1 MRFILSLTLAM
12 IAFAS
17 NAATI
22 QSSPYFDIKQEFPN
36 YFIPA
41 AFREGPP
48 ESVPPAVVDQSRR
61 QLERALSSIFRR
73 LLVPVVGSDGKLNNV
88 RYFDFLRGQVDQR
101 VSVMPSGG
109 VVRSAIGYV
118 YARLYNQLQQDEKQD
133 PLKILEEIAKDLK
146 DIPGYEIRGVGS
158 DFDVLVDGPKD
169 LLAEAIQKIQA
180 ITNSAINQFESNG
193 QRTTHVA
200 QRAVFTIGDVKVY
213 GDQIT
218 LSTNQGGS
226 TVDFLAFDL
235 TKGVLVE
242 PKNHRYI
249 VDDLIKGT
257 YRYIAPSEPLRD
269 ADKQTLRGLRPLLEL
284 PFLRVLDETR
294 LREEL
299 ETIKGKIETSGRISE
314 KALLQIEKTIR
325 NARYSGAHNRIF
337 RAAPNTLDS
346 LILDINDRLV
356 KRGLPAIPEFA
367 DHFNI
372 GLRDPNL
379 KLELNGI
386 DPSLL
391 TPVEQFIDSLPS
403 GALFHGTASIE
414 QAMSIL
420 RKGFFLGGGHNR
432 QGRSIY
438 GTGAYT
444 SPSAQTAEGY
454 AGDNGM
460 VLDLHIKRDQRIN
473 ILDANQLSNHPG
485 LKIIKANADRRKLD
499 FHQVLAREHGIDIL
513 VTGHVLIL
521 NSDAVDIADGL
532 ETLIRGLYFRM
543 VHSQGKDI
551 AESVTSYLEYQRLF
565 PYAVATGL
573 TGLTPPENPIAFLS
587 RVKSEIVSGLAEI
600 ETLKQK
606 QYEFIHA
613 VHNEQEEIFS
623 NPQVSARGYPPST
636 AVDSLIDQVM
646 PILNTMPL
654 RKTANTLRLA
664 SRKKDQLIKLLH
676 LIAESQPLAFIK
688 IFPEIFAFKF
698 DRTSISITNDNMTI
712 KPNANDIEL
721 LLFQLFQK
729 ARSGIAFGPDEQVL
743 IQYLI
748 RHHQS
753 DVIRVLLAISSHD
766 QFKRILG
773 LIKSSEQNGYQIL
786 GALFR
791 LDHFGFKL
799 VNTLANSGNQKVLN
813 ELRAEI
819 GKDREYRRQFMKFV
833 LSSSMELSSFPW
845 DLRTGDDL
853 KALRSV
859 YQSVEQAESHY
870 MNVLHR
876 IHAQYKFTAKSGL
889 QIEGDS
895 IDEAYIKDAALRHEF
910 SEARIQ
916 FHRSQGISK
925 ILDDLQD
932 QKKAKDQAI
941 YLSGDSTR
949 KLEQKYTKGGRTL
962 KVFDGKEAALIRKI
976 VGSPL
981 LGHNYESYRILF
993 FAEGPLTQ
1001 LLMGRFERFSP
1012 ADDPSVLVRLLKSAK
1027 NDGPDGS
1034 KDQLQRI
1041 EAVLRRPEV
1050 QAAAIAKGSTMD
1062 YPWDLNKDRQTLDS
1076 LVDSVPS
1083 EDALDKM
1090 TYQFF
1095 NDLYQSQPE
1104 LVVVPQQE
1112 YSHPLFIKS
1121 SKIDSKIFGEL
1132 KSKMTNIYDPSL
1144 RHRARLILTLVDQR
1158 HSLNRALFDLEGNDP
1173 VSFFRVYPKLAAMKI
1188 RLDYLR
1194 LTEDRSFVLSDQ
1206 FKYEKSSLN
1215 LHQLFV
1221 SLLGKL
1227 KAGRPL
1233 ENADRAYIDY
1243 MIQRGETSD
1252 FSFGFP
1258 IGLLLASGNQSHQ
1271 DYIFS
1276 RLKHHASS
1284 GDKILMRLSSEQF
1297 GYSPRYMEE
1306 ADRVYLLDLKKR
1318 IKSLIRSTLYADNA
1332 WRDQMRD
1339 RIFATAEDWG
1349 WKEFENFPWDLR
1361 KPKDVMA
1368 LRKMI
1373 VDSDTATSVLID
1385 ILGEL
1390 RRNQGFKPPNG
1401 LISNA
1406 DKINPEAILN
1416 PQRRLR
1422 FIASLTKYKIQ
1433 GRIKDLLVKL
1443 GTSLAQVKQAAL
1455 ANAVVAPTAVSNRE
1469 RFAKFGSQCQKLL
1482 QNSLSSAKSR

>member
-1 MRFILSLTLAM
+1 M
-12 IAFAS
+12 ISIVA
-17 NAATI
+17 NAATV
-22 QSSPYFDIKQEFPN
+22 QSSLYFDIKQEFPN
-36 YFIPA
+36 YFLPA

-61 QLERALSSIFRR
+61 QLERTLTSIFGR
-73 LLVPVVGSDGKLNNV
+73 LLVPVVGSDGKLSNV
-88 RYFDFLRGQVDQR
+88 RYFDFLRSQVDQR

-118 YARLYNQLQQDEKQD
+118 YARLYNQLQQDAKQN
-133 PLKILEEIAKDLK
+133 PLKILEEIAKELK

-158 DFDVLVDGPKD
+158 DFDILVDGPKD
-169 LLAEAIQKIQA
+169 LLAESIQKIQA

-200 QRAVFTIGDVKVY
+200 QRSVFTIGDVKVY

-235 TKGVLVE
+235 TKGVFVE

-269 ADKQTLRGLRPLLEL
+269 ADKQTVRGLRPLLEL
-284 PFLRVLDETR
+284 PFLMVLDETQ

-299 ETIKGKIETSGRISE
+299 ETIKRKIESSGAISE

-337 RAAPNTLDS
+337 RAAPNTLES

-391 TPVEQFIDSLPS
+391 TPVEQFIDSLPK
-403 GALFHGTASIE
+403 GVLFHGTASVE

-420 RKGFFLGGGHNR
+420 RKGFFLSGGHNR
-432 QGRSIY
+432 QGRSVY

-444 SPSAQTAEGY
+444 SPSGQTAESY
-454 AGDNGM
+454 AGENGM

-485 LKIIKANADRRKLD
+485 LKVIKANADRRKLD

-565 PYAVATGL
+565 PYAVAAGL
-573 TGLTPPENPIAFLS
+573 TSLTPPENPIAFLS
-587 RVKSEIVSGLAEI
+587 RVKPDIVSGLAEI
-600 ETLKQK
+600 ETLKRRK
-606 QYEFIHA
+606 YEFIQK

-623 NPQVSARGYPPST
+623 NPQVSGRGYPPSST
-636 AVDSLIDQVM
+636 DVDNLIDQVTPM
-646 PILNTMPL
+646 LNTMAL
-654 RKTANTLRLA
+654 RKTANTLMLA
-664 SRKKDQLIKLLH
+664 SRKKDQLMKLLH
-676 LIAESQPLAFIK
+676 LIAESQPLAFVK
-688 IFPEIFAFKF
+688 IFPEIFAFRF
-698 DRTSISITNDNMTI
+698 DRTSINITNDNMTI
-712 KPNANDIEL
+712 KPNANGIEL

-766 QFKRILG
+766 QFKRILA
-773 LIKSSEQNGYQIL
+773 LIKSSEQDGYQIL

-799 VNTLANSGNQKVLN
+799 ANTLANSGNQKVLN

-819 GKDREYRRQFMKFV
+819 GKNREYRGKFMKFV
-833 LSSSMELSSFPW
+833 LSSSLELSSFPW

-853 KALRSV
+853 KAMRSV

-876 IHAQYKFTAKSGL
+876 IHAQYKFTAKNGL
-889 QIEGDS
+889 QIEADS

-925 ILDDLQD
+925 ILDDLQNH
-932 QKKAKDQAI
+932 KKVMGKPID
-941 YLSGDSTR
+941 LSSEEAR
-949 KLEQKYTKGGRTL
+949 RLEQKYAKGGRTL
-962 KVFDGKEAALIRKI
+962 RVFDGKEAALIRKF
-976 VGSPL
+976 VGSPV
-981 LGHNYESYRILF
+981 LGYNYDIYRVLF

-1001 LLMGRFERFSP
+1001 LLMGRFERFLP
-1012 ADDPSVLVRLLKSAK
+1012 TDDPNVLVQVLKFAK
-1027 NDGPDGS
+1027 TNRPDGARE
-1034 KDQLQRI
+1034 QIQRI
-1041 EAVLRRPEV
+1041 EAILHRPEI
-1050 QAAAIAKGSTMD
+1050 QAAAIAKGSIRD
-1062 YPWDLNKDRQTLDS
+1062 YPWDLNRDRQVLDS
-1076 LVDSVPS
+1076 LIESVPS

-1090 TYQFF
+1090 VYQFF

-1121 SKIDSKIFGEL
+1121 SKIDSKILGVL
-1132 KSKMTNIYDPSL
+1132 KSKVKDIYDSNL
-1144 RHRARLILTLVDQR
+1144 RHRARLILTLSDQVG
-1158 HSLNRALFDLEGNDP
+1158 SLKLALFDLEGKDP
-1173 VSFFRVYPKLAAMKI
+1173 LSFFKVFPKLGGMNFQ
-1188 RLDYLR
+1188 LDKLIATDKS
-1194 LTEDRSFVLSDQ
+1194 LVLNSEQ

-1227 KAGRPL
+1227 KAGHPL
-1233 ENADRAYIDY
+1233 QNADRAFIDY
-1243 MIQRGETSD
+1243 MIQRGETSAWC
-1252 FSFGFP
+1252 FGAP
-1258 IGLLLASGNQSHQ
+1258 IGLLLVSGNQGHQ

-1276 RLKHHASS
+1276 RLKHYAGI
-1284 GDKILMRLSSEQF
+1284 GDRILMQLLSDQI
-1297 GYSPRYMEE
+1297 GYFPAYNKE
-1306 ADRVYLLDLKKR
+1306 ADRIYLLELRER
-1318 IKSLIRSTLYADNA
+1318 IKSLTRSTLYTENT
-1332 WRDQMRD
+1332 WRDQVRD

-1349 WKEFENFPWDLR
+1349 WKEFQNFPWDLR
-1361 KPKDVMA
+1361 KPKDVMT

-1373 VDSDTATSVLID
+1373 VDSETATSVLID

-1390 RRNQGFKPPNG
+1390 RRDQGFKPPNG

-1406 DKINPEAILN
+1406 KKINPEAILN

-1422 FIASLTKYKIQ
+1422 FIAALTKYEIQ
-1433 GRIKDLLVKL
+1433 ERIKDLLVRL
-1443 GTSLAQVKQAAL
+1443 GSSLAQVKPAAFT
-1455 ANAVVAPTAVSNRE
+1455 NAVVAPTAASNRE
-1469 RFAKFGSQCQKLL
+1469 RFAKFESQCQKLL
-1482 QNSLSSAKSR
+1482 QNAPSSAKSR